1 MKDAVK
7 PHHPARHPWLPLT
20 VLLVTIAWWFETA
33 TDLWYATLS
42 QMVIGIIAGTLIS
55 AWYLSLGGSKLS
67 FRACTLGSIWCAVFL
82 LLAVFK
88 PIYNGD
94 VGIVGWRTRFAASH
108 DESLIQETQHDV
120 ATDLQSTPRD
130 YPRFLGNGYWPE
142 VANVELNHDWQTHPP
157 QLIWRREIG
166 AGWSSF
172 AVVGNYAFTQ
182 EQRGNQEL
190 VSCYRLVD
198 GTIVWMHADPVRFDP
213 SDIPGGVGGAGPRA
227 TPTVF
232 DGRVFT
238 QGATGIVNC
247 LDARSGT
254 TIWSH
259 DTIAET
265 GASLLEWGKSGSPLI
280 VDDKVIISVGAPK
293 DEELRQ
299 HFDSSLVAYDM
310 QTGHLCWHNGNR
322 TADYASPLAA
332 TICNE
337 RQIIVVNEGCVS
349 AHRIPDGEVL
359 WDHPWSKVGDTQDS
373 AVQPIPLPGDR
384 LFLCKG
390 YGIGASIWQIR
401 RNQDGQYA
409 VEPQWNPS
417 IIPVMKSKFSSVVVR
432 DGYIYGLDDVLLEC
446 VDLQDGKVMWKARRR
461 PAFGHGQIILVGDS
475 LLVVSE
481 SGELARVEATP
492 TGYHEIDSIHALDS
506 DEPTWSNPAFSAPYL
521 LVRNAREAA
530 CYRLSLTNDSES
542 NETKTAGRAEQARF
556 TQ

>member
-1 MKDAVK
+1 MTVVVI
-7 PHHPARHPWLPLT
+7 PLLHARHGWLPLC
-20 VLLVTIAWWFETA
+20 VLAFAVGAWIETA
-33 TDLWYATLS
+33 ADLSYLTLS
-42 QMVIGIIAGTLIS
+42 QVIVGVVAGASIS
-55 AWYLSLGGSKLS
+55 VWYLLLGGS
-67 FRACTLGSIWCAVFL
+67 TLRLRGCVLVFVWSAVFL
-82 LLAVFK
+82 LVAVFK

-94 VGIVGWRTRFAASH
+94 VGIVGWRVRFAASR
-108 DESLIQETQHDV
+108 DESLLREQQYGV
-120 ATDLQSTPRD
+120 ATDLQPTTRD

-142 VANVELNHDWQTHPP
+142 VAHTELNHDWQTHPP

-182 EQRGNQEL
+182 EQRGDQEL
-190 VSCYRLVD
+190 VSCYRLID
-198 GTIVWMHADPVRFDP
+198 GTIVWTHADPVRFDP
-213 SDIPGGVGGAGPRA
+213 NDVSGGVGGAGPRA

-232 DGRVFT
+232 DGKVLT

-280 VDDKVIISVGAPK
+280 VDGKVIISVGAPK
-293 DEELRQ
+293 DEELRRQ
-299 HFDSSLVAYDM
+299 FNYSLVAYDL

-322 TADYASPLAA
+322 TADYASPLAV

-337 RQIIVVNEGCVS
+337 QQIIVVNEGCVS
-349 AHRIPDGEVL
+349 AHRIRDGEVL
-359 WDHPWSKVGDTQDS
+359 WEHPWSKVGDTQDS
-373 AVQPIPLPGDR
+373 AVQPIPLPEDR

-401 RNQDGQYA
+401 RNQDRQYA

-417 IIPVMKSKFSSVVVR
+417 IIPVMKSKFSSVVLR

-461 PAFGHGQIILVGDS
+461 PVFGHGQIILVADS

-481 SGELARVEATP
+481 SGELALVEASP
-492 TGYHEIDSIHALDS
+492 KGYHEFGCVQALGP
-506 DEPTWSNPAFSAPYL
+506 DEPTWNSPTFSPPSL
-521 LVRNAREAA
+521 LIRNAHEAA

-542 NETKTAGRAEQARF
+542 NETIAAGRAEHTRF

>member
-1 MKDAVK
+1 MTETVK
-7 PHHPARHPWLPLT
+7 PHLPARHRWLPLT
-20 VLLVTIAWWFETA
+20 VLVVTVAWWLETA

-42 QMVIGIIAGTLIS
+42 QMVVGVIAGVLVS
-55 AWYLSLGGSKLS
+55 VWYLWLGRPTLR
-67 FRACTLGSIWCAVFL
+67 FRAGALGSIWGAALL
-82 LLAVFK
+82 LLAIFK

-94 VGIVGWRTRFAASH
+94 VGIVGWRLRFAATH
-108 DESLIQETQHDV
+108 DESLIQDKQHAV
-120 ATDLQSTPRD
+120 ATDLQTTPRD

-142 VANVELNHDWQTHPP
+142 VADVELNHDWKTHPP
-157 QLIWRREIG
+157 QLVWRREIG

-190 VSCYRLVD
+190 VSCYRLID
-198 GTIVWMHADPVRFDP
+198 GAVVWTHADPVRFDP

-232 DGRVFT
+232 NGKVFT

-247 LDARSGT
+247 FDARTGT

-265 GASLLEWGKSGSPLI
+265 GATLLEWGKSGSPLI

-293 DEELRQ
+293 DEELRKQ
-299 HFDSSLVAYDM
+299 FAYSLVAYDV
-310 QTGHLCWHNGNR
+310 QTGHICWHNGSR
-322 TADYASPLAA
+322 SADYASPFAA
-332 TICNE
+332 TICRE
-337 RQIIVVNEGCVS
+337 QQIIVVNEGCVS
-349 AHRIPDGEVL
+349 AHRIRDGKVL
-359 WDHPWSKVGDTQDS
+359 WEHPWSKIGDTQDS

-390 YGIGASIWQIR
+390 YGIGAALWQIR
-401 RNQDGQYA
+401 QNQDGQFA

-446 VDLQDGKVMWKARRR
+446 IELQNGKVIWKARRR
-461 PAFGHGQIILVGDS
+461 PVFGHGQIILVGDS

-481 SGELARVEATP
+481 CGELALVEASP
-492 TGYHEIDSIHALDS
+492 TGYHEIGCIQALDP
-506 DEPTWSNPAFSAPYL
+506 DDPTWNNPAFSAPYL
-521 LVRNAREAA
+521 VVRNAHEAA
-530 CYRLSLTNDSES
+530 CYRLSLATNADPS
-542 NETKTAGRAEQARF
+542 KPIRANLAERPRF
-556 TQ
+556 PQ